1 MDYYKIYKEGFE
13 LVNLYESLEAAQ
25 AVADSLP
32 NQPYQVEFYAPYTP
46 MTIQER
52 LNLDMSF
59 GQDLVFVFV
68 EDNRIMGTTQEQNDA
83 ILVKF
88 RDILAFAQ
96 TGAIESINVHL
107 PNIPVDEVF
116 TQERKDKYIQMV
128 TDYLAQFT

>member
-1 MDYYKIYKEGFE
+1 MDYYKISKDYWSVTKLFPT
-13 LVNLYESLEAAQ
+13 LEDAQ
-25 AVADSLP
+25 AFSNTLP
-32 NQPYQVEFYAPYTP
+32 DPPYEVEFFSTYTAP
-46 MTIQER
+46 TIQER
-52 LNLDMSF
+52 LQMDMSF

-96 TGAIESINVHL
+96 TGAIESINTHL

-116 TQERKDKYIQMV
+116 TQERKDKYMAMV
-128 TDYLAQFT
+128 TDYLAQFA

>member
-59 GQDLVFVFV
+59 GQELVYVFV
-68 EDNRIMGTTQEQNDA
+68 EDNRIMDITSAQSEAVLQ
-83 ILVKF
+83 KF

-96 TGAIESINVHL
+96 TGAITSIDTYL
-107 PNIPVDEVF
+107 PAIPVDEVF
-116 TQERKDKYIQMV
+116 TQERKDKYIQMI
-128 TDYLAQFT
+128 TDYLAQFN

>member
-1 MDYYKIYKEGFE
+1 MNYYKIFKDYWEVIKKF
-13 LVNLYESLEAAQ
+13 ESLDAAQ
-25 AVADSLP
+25 TFADSLGEG
-32 NQPYQVEFYAPYTP
+32 YTAEYYAPYTP
-46 MTIQER
+46 PTLQER
-52 LNLDMSF
+52 LSMDMEF
-59 GQDLVFVFV
+59 GQQLVYVFV

-128 TDYLAQFT
+128 TDYLAQFN

>member
-1 MDYYKIYKEGFE
+1 MDYYKISKELWSVIQKF
-13 LVNLYESLEAAQ
+13 ESLEAAQ
-25 AVADSLP
+25 AFADSLGEG
-32 NQPYQVEFYAPYTP
+32 YTAEYYAPYTP
-46 MTIQER
+46 PTLQER
-52 LNLDMSF
+52 LSMDMAF
-59 GQDLVFVFV
+59 GQQLVYVFV
-68 EDNRIMGTTQEQNDA
+68 EDNRIIGTTQEQNDA

-128 TDYLAQFT
+128 TDYLAQFN